1 VPNDLLFLFRLT
13 SNQLPVGEEN
23 TSLKEQLSHL
33 TDELKEEKAK
43 TQSLAE
49 KIEYEQSTQDR
60 LQCLESKS
68 NEILAQL
75 QEASSLIPFDE
86 ATGTVISSK

>member
-1 VPNDLLFLFRLT
+1 MPNGLLFLFRLS

-23 TSLKEQLSHL
+23 TSLKEQVSHL
-33 TDELKEEKAK
+33 TDELKEEKGK
-43 TQSLAE
+43 TQRLAE
-49 KIEYEQSTQDR
+49 KIEHEQSTQDR

-86 ATGTVISSK
+86 ATCTVISSK